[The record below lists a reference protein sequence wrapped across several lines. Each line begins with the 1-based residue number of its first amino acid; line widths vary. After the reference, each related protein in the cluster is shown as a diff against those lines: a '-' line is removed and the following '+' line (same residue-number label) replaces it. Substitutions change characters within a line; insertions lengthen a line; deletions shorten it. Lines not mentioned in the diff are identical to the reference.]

1 MKVTATEVGVGS
13 GDDGD
18 ESCRRGHRP
27 FVKDPGVAGS
37 FDIAARVSVHGDPRG
52 GVLRL
57 CSAGGW
63 PALSLNG
70 GSALL
75 KRIGGGTVAASRY
88 RELNW
93 VELGPAALSGVG
105 VDEGFEGTDERASQ
119 RRCQTLVKESIHD
132 AGVGLGAGLK

>member
-1 MKVTATEVGVGS
+1 MKATATDVGVGS

-18 ESCRRGHRP
+18 ESCGRGHRP

-37 FDIAARVSVHGDPRG
+37 FDIAARVSVHRDARG

-88 RELNW
+88 RELTW
-93 VELGPAALSGVG
+93 VDLGRRLWVALGSMKGSKGRTSGPAKEGV
-105 VDEGFEGTDERASQ
+105 
-119 RRCQTLVKESIHD
+119 
-132 AGVGLGAGLK
+132 

>member
-1 MKVTATEVGVGS
+1 MKVTATDVGVGS

-18 ESCRRGHRP
+18 ESCGRGHRP

-37 FDIAARVSVHGDPRG
+37 FDIAARVSVHRDARG

-75 KRIGGGTVAASRY
+75 KRIGGRTVAASRY

-93 VELGPAALSGVG
+93 VEQGPAALGGVG
-105 VDEGFEGTDERASQ
+105 VEEGFEGTDERASQ
-119 RRCQTLVKESIHD
+119 GRCLMLVNEATHD
-132 AGVGLGAGLK
+132 AGVGLAAGLK